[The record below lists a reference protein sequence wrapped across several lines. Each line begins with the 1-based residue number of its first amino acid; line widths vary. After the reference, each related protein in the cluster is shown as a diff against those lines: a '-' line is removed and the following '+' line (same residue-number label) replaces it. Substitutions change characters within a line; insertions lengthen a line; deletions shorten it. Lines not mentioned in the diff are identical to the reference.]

1 MKKFLILLVLLGVVG
16 GGVYFYDPGLLGLD
30 APAKVTKKKGK
41 KKKVAKAPKK
51 ALLIIGTN
59 DSNQNVLALTNLKL
73 NGYSIAVGAGYEV
86 AATQDAGDVLVSEM
100 SAQTY
105 ELSKRYA
112 ATASKRS

>member
-1 MKKFLILLVLLGVVG
+1 VVSG
-16 GGVYFYDPGLLGLD
+16 TEQYFDIDVSCLEFKDDPNN
-30 APAKVTKKKGK
+30 
-41 KKKVAKAPKK
+41 AKAPKK

-100 SAQTY
+100 TAQTY
-105 ELSKRYA
+105 ELTKQYA